1 MMVGGFIFFF
11 IIYFYILKQKRE
23 LGWKRGQKTEIS
35 FINSRREKH
44 TPAFFFFFEKIKKII
59 LKFLTYK
66 TCHALIVIL
75 RYVNFNS
82 L

>member
-1 MMVGGFIFFF
+1 MMVGGFI
-11 IIYFYILKQKRE
+11 FYILKQKRE

-44 TPAFFFFFEKIKKII
+44 TPASSLKKII

-82 L
+82 F

>member
-1 MMVGGFIFFF
+1 MMVGRFLF
-11 IIYFYILKQKRE
+11 IYFIYILKQKRE
-23 LGWKRGQKTEIS
+23 LGWKRGQKAEIS

-44 TPAFFFFFEKIKKII
+44 TPAFFSCKN
-59 LKFLTYK
+59 KFLTYK

-82 L
+82 LWIEIYRT